1 MQKTFQMININCLFD
16 ISVKN
21 IILHLAAKFACSRA
35 VLANVSYGVCAFV
48 VMFCIE
54 VKLLN

>member
-21 IILHLAAKFACSRA
+21 IILHLAAEFACSRA
-35 VLANVSYGVCAFV
+35 VLANVSCGVCAFV

>member
-1 MQKTFQMININCLFD
+1 MININCLFD
-16 ISVKN
+16 IISVKN
-21 IILHLAAKFACSRA
+21 IILHLAAEFACSRA